1 LNVGVVGIGRVGLP
15 FAAVSSKRYD
25 TLGVDIDPSIV
36 ERVNRGDKFDEPM
49 LNEYLKKHDLKA
61 STEFR
66 ELGKRDVVFVCVGSQ
81 TPGIGY
87 SAKNLISALE
97 HVMPYLL
104 SKNQVL
110 VVMTT
115 VPPLSVKEELIPFF
129 HDEGLENRI
138 SGICYNPTM
147 IALGDAIRGFETPD
161 YLLIGESNDRSG
173 EVLESFWK
181 GIVSKKVPIFRSS
194 ILNVALAKYSL
205 NTALTLKITLMNAIT
220 ELAEALGGDIDIQAE
235 ILKADPRIAGTKMF
249 KGGLGY
255 GGTCFPVDIEA
266 LRSECEKVGLPT
278 TLADTIQALNDRQVK
293 RSVSLI
299 ESYGKKRI
307 SVLGATYRPN
317 TSVVV
322 ASQSLQIAE
331 RLAKDGYEVMI
342 YDPMGLEGAKARL
355 GKSAMYSTG
364 LDKALSFGN
373 VLFLGV
379 EWPEFQ
385 QLGKDSFQRDQVVID
400 PWRILR
406 SKGLDCTYVGYGLGK
421 Q

>member
-1 LNVGVVGIGRVGLP
+1 LKVGVVGIGRVGLP

-25 TLGVDIDPSIV
+25 TIGIDIDSSIV
-36 ERVNRGDKFDEPM
+36 ERVNRRDKFDEPM
-49 LNEYLKKHDLKA
+49 LDEYLRNHDLKA
-61 STEFR
+61 STEFQ
-66 ELGKRDVVFVCVGSQ
+66 ELRKRDVVFVCVGSQ
-81 TPGIGY
+81 MPGTGY

-97 HVMPYLL
+97 RVMPYLL
-104 SKNQVL
+104 SKDQVL

-115 VPPLSVKEELIPFF
+115 IPPLSVKEELLPFF
-129 HDEGLENRI
+129 QDRDLDGRI
-138 SGICYNPTM
+138 LGICYNPTM
-147 IALGDAIRGFETPD
+147 IALGDAIRGFENPD
-161 YLLIGESNDRSG
+161 YLMIGESNDQSG
-173 EVLESFWK
+173 ELLESFWK
-181 GIVSKKVPIFRSS
+181 GIVSKNVPIFRSS
-194 ILNVALAKYSL
+194 ILNIALAKYSL

-220 ELAEALGGDIDIQAE
+220 ELAEALGGDIDVQAE

-255 GGTCFPVDIEA
+255 GGACFPVDVEA
-266 LRSECEKVGLPT
+266 LRSECEQVGLPT
-278 TLADTIQALNDRQVK
+278 TLADAIQSLNDRQVR

-299 ESYGKKRI
+299 ASYGKQRV

-317 TSVVV
+317 TSIVV

-331 RLAKDGYEVMI
+331 RLVKDGYEVMI
-342 YDPMGLEGAKARL
+342 YDPMGLEGAKAQL
-355 GKSAMYSTG
+355 GKNAMYSTD

-373 VLFLGV
+373 ILFLGV

-385 QLGKDSFQRDQVVID
+385 QLSKDSFRRDQVVID

-406 SKGLDCTYVGYGLGK
+406 SKDLDCTYVGYGLGK